1 MEDKPKLETIPVWD
15 AASETW
21 VIKRIGDESA
31 YDTPVGMTISKGI
44 LPRYDNVPFRQE
56 PVVNSKGIGK
66 TEQDKS
72 TVVIRWILFIPAGV
86 VAAIVA
92 QWAVTIANNFFLSSM
107 CIQSTDQTPSA
118 TYLAFMIIVGNLM
131 YGAMFIYAACYVAP
145 SINKM
150 RIGVILMVPFCL
162 LYTAVL
168 FFNISQSEYWST
180 LGSVCNIIGSIG
192 MVAAIQQDMV
202 KWK

>member
-21 VIKRIGDESA
+21 VIKRIDDESA

-107 CIQSTDQTPSA
+107 CIQRQTKLHLPPTSR
-118 TYLAFMIIVGNLM
+118 
-131 YGAMFIYAACYVAP
+131 
-145 SINKM
+145 S
-150 RIGVILMVPFCL
+150 
-162 LYTAVL
+162 
-168 FFNISQSEYWST
+168 
-180 LGSVCNIIGSIG
+180 
-192 MVAAIQQDMV
+192 
-202 KWK
+202 